1 MAAVASVAC
10 SQRLGAISPALE
22 WRLSLA
28 IETWSGMWRCTACA
42 VYAVAGRG
50 RRSHLWCNPGE
61 AHYDLI
67 VLTTQPTDAVEA
79 AQTYYPRL
87 SAAGEL
93 VVLQNGLCEARV
105 AAALGT
111 HAGALSAVWWPG
123 ARTHTLGTV
132 EQTSEGA
139 VVFGRL
145 DVNPSVNRD
154 ALVKLFEQIATVG
167 FTDNLLG
174 TRWSKL
180 IINSVVSSLGTVNGT
195 QLGEVVRSVQGRRVG
210 LKILSE
216 GVAVANAHGISLEPI
231 AGTIDLN
238 ALAQPLSG
246 ERPRFWKNIYA
257 HLVLCIVG
265 FKYRKLYSSML
276 RALESGRAP
285 AIDFLNGELVDAGHR
300 AGSQRRLI
308 RLASSCMCPQWAMKL
323 WLRTS
328 ARSSPAAHTTGA
340 ATRRRKQASND
351 DNPIRTG
358 RIKG

>member
-1 MAAVASVAC
+1 MSCRVLIVGCGGIGGVLTATWCDIPGFRV
-10 SQRLGAISPALE
+10 
-22 WRLSLA
+22 
-28 IETWSGMWRCTACA
+28 ETVTRNRDLVRHVEMHGLCC
-42 VYAVAGRG
+42 VRG
-50 RRSHLWCNPGE
+50 RRSWSAKPSLVCNLGE
-61 AHYDLI
+61 AQYDLI
-67 VLTTQPTDAVEA
+67 VLTTQPTDVVEA

-111 HAGALSAVWWPG
+111 HAGIVGGVVAWG
-123 ARTHTLGTV
+123 ARTHTLGMV

-145 DVNPSVNRD
+145 DGQPIGQRD

-300 AGSQRRLI
+300 AGIATPVNQAVCELVHAFAAGDEAPGYAHI
-308 RLASSCMCPQWAMKL
+308 
-323 WLRTS
+323 S
-328 ARSSPAAHTTGA
+328 ALLSPVVE
-340 ATRRRKQASND
+340 
-351 DNPIRTG
+351 
-358 RIKG
+358 